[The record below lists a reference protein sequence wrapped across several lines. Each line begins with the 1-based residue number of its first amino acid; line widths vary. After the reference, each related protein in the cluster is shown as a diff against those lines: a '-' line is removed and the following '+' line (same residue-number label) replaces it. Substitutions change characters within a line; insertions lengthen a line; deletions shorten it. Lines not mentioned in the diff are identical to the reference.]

1 MSLTRKDKEFLAALR
16 SLMDERQLRMEL
28 KDDGM
33 LRMVLRQNY
42 GDRIQH
48 TFGVTRQGV
57 RWRFNHIFNEMY
69 VNALVTLLLV
79 ESHFGTELRV
89 QAMAVARRRAELYRK
104 AQRMNASQPQRA
116 GDELP

>member
-16 SLMDERQLRMEL
+16 SLMDERQLRVEL

-33 LRMVLRQNY
+33 LRLVLRQNY
-42 GDRIQH
+42 GDRIQK

-57 RWRFNHIFNEMY
+57 RWRFNHVFNDIY

-79 ESHFGTELRV
+79 ESQFGTELRQ
-89 QAMAVARRRAELYRK
+89 QAMEVARRRAELYRK
-104 AQRMNASQPQRA
+104 AQRVTADRPPLA
-116 GDELP
+116 GDEES

>member
-16 SLMDERQLRMEL
+16 SLMDERQLRVEL

-33 LRMVLRQNY
+33 LRLVLRQNY
-42 GDRIQH
+42 GDRIQKV
-48 TFGVTRQGV
+48 FGVTRQGV
-57 RWRFNHIFNEMY
+57 RWRFNHVFNDMY

-79 ESHFGTELRV
+79 ESQFGVELRQ

-104 AQRMNASQPQRA
+104 AQGFSTGKPPRA
-116 GDELP
+116 EEEQQ